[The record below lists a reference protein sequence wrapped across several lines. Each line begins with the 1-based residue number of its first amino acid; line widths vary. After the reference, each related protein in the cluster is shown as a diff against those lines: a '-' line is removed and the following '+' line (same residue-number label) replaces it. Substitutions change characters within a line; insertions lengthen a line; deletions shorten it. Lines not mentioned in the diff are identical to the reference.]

1 MNLERLVEPRD
12 KPMEIYGNLWNPME
26 SYGSIG
32 SPDGNRINRKHLS
45 PYGPGQWMRWRW
57 VAPGKGGIHHWCQS
71 FLLNLEALES
81 LEARNC
87 DANFPEKTVLLK
99 VLEELFHRFAQVFL
113 ALSGSTYGPKK

>member
-1 MNLERLVEPRD
+1 
-12 KPMEIYGNLWNPME
+12 ME

-87 DANFPEKTVLLK
+87 DANFPKKKRSPQSVG
-99 VLEELFHRFAQVFL
+99 R
-113 ALSGSTYGPKK
+113 ALPQICPSLPRSQWINVWAKKMTY

>member
-1 MNLERLVEPRD
+1 MNLERLVEPIRD

-57 VAPGKGGIHHWCQS
+57 VAPGKGGILVPIVFAELGS
-71 FLLNLEALES
+71 IGS
-81 LEARNC
+81 LGI
-87 DANFPEKTVLLK
+87 L
-99 VLEELFHRFAQVFL
+99 
-113 ALSGSTYGPKK
+113 GSSKL

>member
-1 MNLERLVEPRD
+1 
-12 KPMEIYGNLWNPME
+12 ME

-87 DANFPEKTVLLK
+87 DANFQKKKTFSSKCWKSSSTDLPKSSSLSVDQRMGQKNDVLTPCIPI
-99 VLEELFHRFAQVFL
+99 R
-113 ALSGSTYGPKK
+113 YW